1 MEKLYIIS
9 MLVMLINFT
18 ACASPKVK
26 FNITVIDAETEKAI
40 ENVTAE
46 FLFRDYHAKAVGMG
60 WGTRVVSRTK
70 EEKTNKMGF
79 ASAIGEANTAN
90 LPIIVNKEGYYEGYP
105 GSAKPK
111 LSHNR
116 ALNRWEPW
124 PCAVTVK
131 LRPIKNPVPMYVKST
146 DWIKVPE
153 QGKPCGYDL
162 EIGDWVAP
170 YGKGQISDF
179 IFKASFDMKS
189 SFEASS
195 LADITFNNTFDG
207 CQFWENS
214 VTQSTFIWPYLAPL
228 KKYNSEINIFK
239 KFKDGKYEHTDGIA
253 SRIFRVRTK
262 IDSFGNIIAANY
274 GILNG
279 NIELDYRGK
288 IRFSYHFNPDNKSR
302 SLEYS
307 GKNLFKARDQSGR
320 LK

>member
-1 MEKLYIIS
+1 

-124 PCAVTVK
+124 PCEVTVK
-131 LRPIKNPVPMYVKST
+131 LKKIKDPVIKHYSFGKSYMKLPIKVK
-146 DWIKVPE
+146 DVGFDMLK
-153 QGKPCGYDL
+153 
-162 EIGDWVAP
+162 GDWVKPHGEGDNA
-170 YGKGQISDF
+170 DF
-179 IFKASFDMKS
+179 KVSLINQEIVDETHTRDIASFVFQSNYDGIQDYSADKNNQS
-189 SFEASS
+189 SFY
-195 LADITFNNTFDG
+195 
-207 CQFWENS
+207 
-214 VTQSTFIWPYLAPL
+214 WPYLAPENGYKSYQL
-228 KKYNSEINIFK
+228 FRNYEIVPGTLYPQSRENNIRERTSFV
-239 KFKDGKYEHTDGIA
+239 
-253 SRIFRVRTK
+253 RIRTK
-262 IDSFGNIIAANY
+262 VDKRGSIVSAYYGVITNLSFDSV
-274 GILNG
+274 LNT
-279 NIELDYRGK
+279 IS
-288 IRFSYHFNPDNKSR
+288 ISYQLNADNQSR
-302 SLEYS
+302 SLELLYCFS
-307 GKNLFKARDQSGR
+307 GS
-320 LK
+320 